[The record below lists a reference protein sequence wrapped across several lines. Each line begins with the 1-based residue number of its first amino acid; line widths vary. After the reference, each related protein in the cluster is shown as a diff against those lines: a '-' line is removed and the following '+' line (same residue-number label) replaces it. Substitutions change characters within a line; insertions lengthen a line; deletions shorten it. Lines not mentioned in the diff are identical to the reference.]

1 MTNGVST
8 HDNADISIGEKVSS
22 LVAGDFKLVPW
33 HLPFHFTGWRAEP
46 FIIEAIRCLP
56 EYCTTTDVKKLQIIA
71 FAFCNKFILLLAHKR
86 Y

>member
-46 FIIEAIRCLP
+46 FIIEAIRFLP
-56 EYCTTTDVKKLQIIA
+56 EYCNTRCEKQKTSNYSICLVSATNLYC
-71 FAFCNKFILLLAHKR
+71 F
-86 Y
+86 